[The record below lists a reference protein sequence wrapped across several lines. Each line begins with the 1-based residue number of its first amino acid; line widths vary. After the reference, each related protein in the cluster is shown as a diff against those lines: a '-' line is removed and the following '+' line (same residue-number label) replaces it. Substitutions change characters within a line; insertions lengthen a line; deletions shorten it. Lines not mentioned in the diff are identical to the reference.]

1 MIVDD
6 HIDDRQNNLLI
17 DEIEHEEDASDNEE
31 GVEN

>member
-17 DEIEHEEDASDNEE
+17 DEIEREEEASDNEE